1 MKNFRYSTQTISKK
15 DIANVSETLK
25 SEFLTQ
31 GPKTNEFEKKI
42 NFLAGSKYSL
52 ATNIVSW
59 LGESIQRTGRKDC
72 ESKLAHGT
80 LLLFSA
86 FDRHFAVFLGEAL
99 DTALGVNALL
109 TAGEKWMAA

>member
-1 MKNFRYSTQTISKK
+1 MGHASQLTGVNQGLSFR
-15 DIANVSETLK
+15 
-25 SEFLTQ
+25 
-31 GPKTNEFEKKI
+31 
-42 NFLAGSKYSL
+42 KYSL

-99 DTALGVNALL
+99 DTALGVNELL